1 MLHLLGAE
9 VAGYALEPPTIPNLF
24 EQCRIHRLIKNSRT
38 GDIRDARSLAA
49 AMLQAGPEIVIHMAA
64 QPLVRE
70 SYLKPV
76 ETYDTNVMGTV
87 NLFEAVR
94 KCKSV
99 KAVIIVTSDKC
110 YENKEWLW
118 SYRENEPLGG
128 YDPYSGSKACT
139 ELVTASYRSSFFNP
153 GRYCLHGVG
162 IASVRAG
169 NVIGGGDWARNRLVP
184 DCIRAFLNKEKIIIR
199 SPNSVRPWQHVLE
212 PLSGY
217 LMLAER
223 LYENGPDY
231 GEGWNFGP
239 DEHCLKTVEWVVRQL
254 CEEWGVENC
263 CEIKEE
269 GLFHE
274 AGILKLDSSK
284 AKYKLKWFPRYD
296 LETALSKT
304 VKWAKAYQ
312 NNENI
317 RETCL
322 KEIQDYFDLI
332 EE

>member
-1 MLHLLGAE
+1 MT
-9 VAGYALEPPTIPNLF
+9 GYALEPPTIPSLF
-24 EQCRIHRLIKNSRT
+24 EQCRLHRLISSLT
-38 GDIRDARSLAA
+38 GDIRDAGSLTA
-49 AMLQAGPEIVIHMAA
+49 AMLQANPEIVIHMAA

-70 SYLKPV
+70 SYLRPV

-99 KAVIIVTSDKC
+99 KSVIIVTSDKC
-110 YENKEWLW
+110 YENKEWHW

-169 NVIGGGDWARNRLVP
+169 NVIGGGDWARDRLVS
-184 DCIRAFLNKEKIIIR
+184 DCIRALLNKEKIIIR

-239 DEHCLKTVEWVVRQL
+239 DDRCVKTVEWVVRQL
-254 CEEWGVENC
+254 CKEWGLDNYY
-263 CEIKEE
+263 EINEE

-284 AKYKLKWFPRYD
+284 AKYKLKWSPGYD
-296 LETALSKT
+296 LETALNKT

-317 RETCL
+317 RDICL
-322 KEIQDYFDLI
+322 KDIQDYFDLI
-332 EE
+332 ED

>member
-1 MLHLLGAE
+1 M
-9 VAGYALEPPTIPNLF
+9 AGYALEPPTIPSLF
-24 EQCRIHRLIKNSRT
+24 EQCRIHRLINNSWT
-38 GDIRDARSLAA
+38 GDIRAGSSLAA
-49 AMLQAGPEIVIHMAA
+49 AMLQASPEIVIHMAA

-70 SYLKPV
+70 SYLRPV

-110 YENKEWLW
+110 YENKEWHW

-169 NVIGGGDWARNRLVP
+169 NVIGGGDWARDRLVP
-184 DCIRAFLNKEKIIIR
+184 DCIRALLNNEKIIIR

-217 LMLAER
+217 LMLAES

-239 DEHCLKTVEWVVRQL
+239 DDRCVKTVEWVVRKL

-269 GLFHE
+269 GLYHE

-296 LETALSKT
+296 LETALSRT

-322 KEIQDYFDLI
+322 KDIQDYFDFI

>member
-1 MLHLLGAE
+1 M
-9 VAGYALEPPTIPNLF
+9 AGYALEPPTIPNLF
-24 EQCRIHRLIKNSRT
+24 EQCRIHRLINSRT

-49 AMLQAGPEIVIHMAA
+49 AMLQASPEIVIHMAA

-70 SYLKPV
+70 SYLRPV

-169 NVIGGGDWARNRLVP
+169 NVIGGGDWARDRLVP

-239 DEHCLKTVEWVVRQL
+239 DGRCVKTVEWVVRQL
-254 CEEWGVENC
+254 CEEWGVESC

-296 LETALSKT
+296 LETALGKT

-322 KEIQDYFDLI
+322 KDIQDYFDLI